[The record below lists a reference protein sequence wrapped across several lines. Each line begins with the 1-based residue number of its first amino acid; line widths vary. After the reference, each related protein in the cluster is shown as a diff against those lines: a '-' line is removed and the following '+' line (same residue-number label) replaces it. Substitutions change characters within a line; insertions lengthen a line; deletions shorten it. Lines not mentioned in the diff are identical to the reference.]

1 MQTDWYSSLLGGG
14 QGLLT
19 EIVGYIPRIIGS
31 LLILV
36 IGAAVA
42 RFLKSLVM
50 RLITTLSVSKAIKNT
65 PVEHFF
71 NVNGVTTKVE
81 EAIGAIFYWISM
93 LIVMYTAVSVLGLYS
108 LSLLFEKILA
118 YLPHILAAVVVLFF
132 GLLLAGFVESLVKGS
147 IRSIDGKSGRLF
159 GKISSYL
166 IMVITVLVAISELG
180 IARDFILILFIGFIT
195 TISLGFGLA
204 LGFGGQD
211 LVRKLLQEW
220 YEKMKSDLKE

>member
-1 MQTDWYSSLLGGG
+1 MQTNWYSSLLGGG

-108 LSLLFEKILA
+108 LSILFEKILA

-180 IARDFILILFIGFIT
+180 IARDFILILFVGFIT

>member
-19 EIVGYIPRIIGS
+19 EIVSYIPRIIGS

-108 LSLLFEKILA
+108 LSMLFEKILA

-132 GLLLAGFVESLVKGS
+132 GLLLAGFVESVVKGS
-147 IRSIDGKSGRLF
+147 IRSIDGKSGRLL

-166 IMVITVLVAISELG
+166 VMVITVLVAISELG
-180 IARDFILILFIGFIT
+180 IARDFILILFVGFIT

>member
-180 IARDFILILFIGFIT
+180 IARDFILILFVGFIT

>member
-19 EIVGYIPRIIGS
+19 EIVSYIPRIIGS

-108 LSLLFEKILA
+108 LSMLFEKILA

-180 IARDFILILFIGFIT
+180 IARDFILILFVGFIT